1 MLSILYIVGFIGV
14 VLGAGWG
21 LTGLISLKARDKHA
35 INHYSDDVYAQQTL
49 YQLHNNNSNQGM

>member
-1 MLSILYIVGFIGV
+1 MLSVLYIIGIVVV

-35 INHYSDDVYAQQTL
+35 INHYSDDAYAQQSL
-49 YQLHNNNSNQGM
+49 FQMHNNPDQGM